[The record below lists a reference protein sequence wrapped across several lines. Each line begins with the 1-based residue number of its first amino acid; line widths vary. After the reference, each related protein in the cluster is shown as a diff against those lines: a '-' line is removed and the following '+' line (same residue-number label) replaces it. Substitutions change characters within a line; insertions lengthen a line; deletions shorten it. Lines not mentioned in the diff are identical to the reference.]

1 MKLGIDS
8 YCFHRFFG
16 EIYDG
21 QPTPNGPMSM
31 NDFLAFAKEL
41 NVDGV
46 SLESCF
52 LPSWEEA
59 WFKDLKASLD
69 DYGFERVYAWGHPQ
83 GLEDGTNRE
92 AFTDMIAQI
101 KFAALIGASVMR
113 ITPGPGSA
121 DFRYAPRGPRLDIL
135 VGWLKEAVS
144 AAEHLNV
151 KLALENHGDY
161 TADEMLWLIEA
172 VASPYLGVTF
182 DTGNFLRLLDDPV
195 RAAEKL
201 AKYTLATHIKD
212 LKVRQGVSPAEW
224 FFFSSTPL
232 GDGLVDIAA
241 IARILKTAGYD
252 GTLAVEID
260 HLHPDY
266 HFDEHGAIRKSVIEL
281 RRLVDGLDK
290 LETS

>member
-1 MKLGIDS
+1 MKVGIDS

-16 EIYDG
+16 EVYDG
-21 QPTPNGPMSM
+21 QPAPDAPMTM
-31 NDFLAFAKEL
+31 ADFLAYAKEL

-52 LPSWEEA
+52 LPSWEES
-59 WFKDLKASLD
+59 WFRDLKATLD
-69 DYGFERVYAWGHPQ
+69 DYGFDRVYAWGHPQ

-92 AFTDMIAQI
+92 AFADMVAQMRY
-101 KFAALIGASVMR
+101 AALIGASVMR
-113 ITPGPGSA
+113 VTPGPGPA
-121 DFRYAPRGPRLDIL
+121 DFRYEPRRPRLDIL
-135 VGWLKEAVS
+135 AGWFKEAVRV
-144 AAEHLNV
+144 AERHNL

-172 VASPYLGVTF
+172 VESPYLGVTF

-212 LKVRQGVSPAEW
+212 LKVRQGVPPSEW
-224 FFFSSTPL
+224 SFFSSTPL
-232 GDGLVDIAA
+232 GAGLVDVAA
-241 IARILKTAGYD
+241 IIRTLNAAGYD
-252 GTLAVEID
+252 GLLAVEID

-266 HFDEHGAIRKSVIEL
+266 HFDERGAVRQSVLEL
-281 RRLVDGLDK
+281 RRLAGSL
-290 LETS
+290 S